1 MLEGLPQVSEA
12 EARRAAAAFLGLR
25 EDIFTLSAQG
35 EGQLPTW
42 GFSALVNGGEL
53 YVEVTRQGGPG
64 APGTLLPAGGRGVP
78 LRPGGAA
85 EGCGVSVERGY
96 QDMDPSY
103 SIQQGG
109 ILTVHFASRQD
120 GVYCY
125 PDLVKV
131 GVALDT
137 GDVVSFESEGYLMN
151 HGDRTLPAPG
161 RLRGGGGRP
170 GGRAPSPF
178 WPTSSP

>member
-1 MLEGLPQVSEA
+1 
-12 EARRAAAAFLGLR
+12 
-25 EDIFTLSAQG
+25 
-35 EGQLPTW
+35 
-42 GFSALVNGGEL
+42 
-53 YVEVTRQGGPG
+53 
-64 APGTLLPAGGRGVP
+64 
-78 LRPGGAA
+78 
-85 EGCGVSVERGY
+85 
-96 QDMDPSY
+96 MDPSY

-151 HGDRTLPAPG
+151 HGDRTLPAPAVSEAEAAAQVDG
-161 RLRGGGGRP
+161 SLTVLAHHSAAP
-170 GGRAPSPF
+170 GGREWDAGNLKREVWNVQF
-178 WPTSSP
+178 LQNRLTGN